1 MEHKGPGLIR
11 VRKDALSIFR
21 SALAAVDPEEAVHRH
36 VRIVGGNSLAVE
48 GRRYDLN
55 ACKRILVA
63 GAGKAVAPMAKALED
78 LLGDRIAGGVLVVKD
93 GHGLALKRI
102 RIHEA
107 SHPVPDERGVAGT
120 LEILKL
126 LEGADEH
133 DLVICLIS
141 GGGSALLIAP
151 SEGISLADKQAT
163 TKNLLACG
171 ATIHEINTI
180 RKHLSRAKG
189 GQLARA
195 AHPAGMLSLIL
206 SDVVGDD
213 LDVIGSGPTVP
224 DRSTFQDTMDI
235 FKRYDIWDRIPN
247 SVRERVVQGT
257 KGALPETP
265 KPGNPAFE
273 GGTQILVGSCLR
285 ALNAAAESAE
295 GKGYRSIILSSKVE
309 GEAREVAKAF
319 AAIGKEVIS
328 SFHPLQPPACVLM
341 GGETTVTLQGDGR
354 GGRNQEFVLAGAIA
368 LDGADQLVLLAGGT
382 DGTDGP
388 TDAAGALAD
397 GLTIQRARAL
407 SMDPHAF
414 LKRNDSY
421 HFFKPLDDLI
431 ITGPTRTNVMDI
443 YMILIGA

>member
-1 MEHKGPGLIR
+1 MQQDKQGL
-11 VRKDALSIFR
+11 VRLRRDASSIFR
-21 SALAAVDPEEAVHRH
+21 TALAAVDPEEAVHRYLR
-36 VRIVGGNSLAVE
+36 VEGNTLGVE
-48 GRRYDLN
+48 GRRYDLD
-55 ACKRILVA
+55 ACRRILVV

-93 GHGLALKRI
+93 GHGLPLKKI
-102 RIHEA
+102 RIQEA

-126 LEGADEH
+126 VESAGER
-133 DLVICLIS
+133 DLVVDLIS

-163 TKNLLACG
+163 TKDLLACG

-195 AHPAGMLSLIL
+195 AHPAKVLSLIL

-224 DRSTFQDTMDI
+224 DRSSFQDTMDV
-235 FKRYDIWDRIPN
+235 FKRYDIWDRIPA
-247 SVRERVVQGT
+247 SVRERVLQGV
-257 KGALPETP
+257 KRALPETP
-265 KPGNPAFE
+265 KPADPVFE
-273 GGTQILVGSCLR
+273 GCTHVLVGSCLR
-285 ALNAAAESAE
+285 ALRAAAEGAE
-295 GKGYRSIILSSKVE
+295 RLGYRSIILSSKIE
-309 GEAREVAKAF
+309 GEAREVARAL
-319 AAIGKEVIS
+319 AAIGKEALS
-328 SFHPLQPPACVLM
+328 SHHPLQPPACVLA

-354 GGRNQEFVLAGAIA
+354 GGRNQELVLAGAIA
-368 LDGADQLVLLAGGT
+368 LDGTDQVVLLAGGT

-388 TDAAGALAD
+388 TDAAGAIAD
-397 GLTIQRARAL
+397 GLTVRRAKDL
-407 SMDPHAF
+407 GLDPHAF
-414 LKRNDSY
+414 LKRSDSY
-421 HFFKPLDDLI
+421 HFFKPLDDLL

-443 YMILIGA
+443 YMILIGE